1 MGDMELQVFSDRIK
15 KLRLSLDMTQKKF
28 AEEIGITASA
38 LSSYEKNLKNPSIAV
53 AKKIAEA
60 FHVSIDWLCGLSDKM
75 KNGNEPETYAD
86 IIDLLV
92 KTEKSIYFRVG
103 KEKIIVSDSVLQ
115 YFLEDW
121 GKMLPLFHNG
131 TIDDKLYRRISNY
144 YGSCWK
150 SNNVNKNTRP
160 TPVLAPTSQN
170 WEFPHIWGRMSWL
183 LALTFQRDRG
193 KDYLPCLV

>member
-103 KEKIIVSDSVLQ
+103 KEKIIVSDSVLK
-115 YFLEDW
+115 YFLEYW
-121 GKMLPLFHNG
+121 GKMLPFFHNG
-131 TIDDKLYRRISNY
+131 TIDDKLYKLWLDDKKKEYENVHLGNENDIEEFLTIMEVV
-144 YGSCWK
+144 GS
-150 SNNVNKNTRP
+150 P
-160 TPVLAPTSQN
+160 
-170 WEFPHIWGRMSWL
+170 IMSIKTL
-183 LALTFQRDRG
+183 DPPQS
-193 KDYLPCLV
+193 